1 MQFAPSICQQ
11 CSIGCNISPGER
23 YGELRRIENRYN
35 GTVNHYFLCDR
46 GRFGYGYVNL
56 KDRPR
61 QPVQRRGDDFI
72 TLNAEQAM
80 QGAADILRQS
90 KKVIGIGSPR
100 ASVESNFALR
110 ELVGEENFYT
120 GIAHGEQERLQ
131 LALKV
136 LREGGIY
143 TPALREIE
151 SYDAVLVLGEDVTQ
165 TGARVAL
172 AVRQA
177 VKGKAREMA
186 AAQKVADWQIAAILN
201 IGQRAKH
208 PLFVTNVDDTRL
220 DDIAAWTYRAPVED
234 QARLGF
240 AIAHALD
247 NSAPAVDGIEPELQS
262 KIDVIVQALA
272 GAKKP
277 LIISGTNAGSA
288 EVIQAA
294 ANVAKALKGRGADVG
309 ITMIARSVNSMGLG
323 IMGGGSLEE
332 ALTELETGRAD
343 AVVVLENDL
352 HRHASATRV
361 NAALAKAPLV
371 MVVDH
376 QRTAIMENAHLVL
389 SAASFAESDGTVI
402 NNEGRAQRF
411 FQVYDPAYYDSKTV
425 MLESWRWLHS
435 LHSTLLSREVDWT
448 QLDHVIDAVVAKIPE
463 LAGIKDAAP
472 DATFRIRGQKLA
484 REPHRYSGRT
494 AMRANISVHE
504 PRQPQ
509 DIDTMFTFSMEGN
522 NQPTAHRSQVP
533 FARAP
538 GWNSPQAWN
547 KFEDEVG
554 GKLRFGDPGVRLFE
568 TSENGLDY
576 FTSVPARFQPQ
587 DGKWRIAPYYHLFGS
602 DELSQRAPVFQSRMP
617 QPYIKLNPADAA
629 KLGVNAGT
637 RVSFSYDGN
646 TVTLP
651 VEIAEGL
658 TAGQVGLPMGMS
670 GIAPVL
676 AGAHLEDLKEAQQ

>member
-1 MQFAPSICQQ
+1 M
-11 CSIGCNISPGER
+11 
-23 YGELRRIENRYN
+23 
-35 GTVNHYFLCDR
+35 
-46 GRFGYGYVNL
+46 
-56 KDRPR
+56 
-61 QPVQRRGDDFI
+61 
-72 TLNAEQAM
+72 
-80 QGAADILRQS
+80 
-90 KKVIGIGSPR
+90 
-100 ASVESNFALR
+100 
-110 ELVGEENFYT
+110 
-120 GIAHGEQERLQ
+120 
-131 LALKV
+131 

-208 PLFVTNVDDTRL
+208 PLFVTNVDGTRL

-247 NSAPAVDGIEPELQS
+247 NTAPAVDGIDSDLQN

-277 LIISGTNAGSA
+277 LIISGTNAGSS

-323 IMGGGSLEE
+323 MMGGGSLDD
-332 ALTELETGRAD
+332 ALGELETGSAD

-411 FQVYDPAYYDSKTV
+411 FQVYDPAYYDNKTI

-435 LHSTLLSREVDWT
+435 LHSTVENREVDWT
-448 QLDHVIDAVVAKIPE
+448 QLDHVIDAVIAAMPQF
-463 LAGIKDAAP
+463 AGIKDAAP

-509 DIDTMFTFSMEGN
+509 DKDTMFAFSMEGN
-522 NQPTAHRSQVP
+522 NQPTAPRSEIP
-533 FARAP
+533 FAWAP

-547 KFEDEVG
+547 KFQDEVG
-554 GKLRFGDPGVRLFE
+554 GKLRHGDPGVRLIE
-568 TSENGLDY
+568 ATEGGLDY
-576 FTSVPARFQPQ
+576 FTTVPASFQAQ
-587 DGKWRIAPYYHLFGS
+587 DGQWRIAPYYHLFGS
-602 DELSQRAPVFQSRMP
+602 DELSQRSPVFQSRMP

-651 VEIAEGL
+651 VEISEGL
-658 TAGQVGLPMGMS
+658 AAGQVGLPMGMP

-676 AGAHLEDLKEAQQ
+676 AGARLEDLREAQQ

>member
-1 MQFAPSICQQ
+1 QFAPSICQQ

-100 ASVESNFALR
+100 ASIESNFALR
-110 ELVGEENFYT
+110 ELVGAENFYT
-120 GIAHGEQERLQ
+120 GIARGEQERLQ

-247 NSAPAVDGIEPELQS
+247 NTAPAVDGIDSDLQN

-277 LIISGTNAGSA
+277 LIISGTNAGSS

-323 IMGGGSLEE
+323 MMGGGSLDD
-332 ALTELETGRAD
+332 ALGELETGSAD

-411 FQVYDPAYYDSKTV
+411 FQVYDPAYYDNKTI

-435 LHSTLLSREVDWT
+435 LHSTVENREVDWT
-448 QLDHVIDAVVAKIPE
+448 QLDHVIDAVIAAMPQF
-463 LAGIKDAAP
+463 AGIKDAAP

-509 DIDTMFTFSMEGN
+509 DKDTMFAFSMEGN
-522 NQPTAHRSQVP
+522 NQPTAPRSEIP
-533 FARAP
+533 FAWAP

-547 KFEDEVG
+547 KFQDEVG
-554 GKLRFGDPGVRLFE
+554 GKLRHGDPGVRLIE
-568 TSENGLDY
+568 ATEGGLDY
-576 FTSVPARFQPQ
+576 FTTVPASFQAQ
-587 DGKWRIAPYYHLFGS
+587 DGQWRIAPYYHLFGS
-602 DELSQRAPVFQSRMP
+602 DELSQRSPVFQSRMP

-651 VEIAEGL
+651 VEISEGL
-658 TAGQVGLPMGMS
+658 AAGQVGLPMGMP

-676 AGAHLEDLKEAQQ
+676 AGARLEDLREAQQ